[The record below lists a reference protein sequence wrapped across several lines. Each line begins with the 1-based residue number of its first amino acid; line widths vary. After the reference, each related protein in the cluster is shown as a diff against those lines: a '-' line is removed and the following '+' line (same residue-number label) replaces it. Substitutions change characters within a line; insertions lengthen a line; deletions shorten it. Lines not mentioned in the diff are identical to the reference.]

1 MHRKGVQNLTGKE
14 GPQPSSQ
21 PRATKFLQCAGRQR
35 RCAEQAADVEFREM
49 NSPLAVNVPSKIQDL
64 IESKLKRS
72 PVCNETPVLALVF
85 SPSWEVIGQS
95 SNSRE
100 MESDPTGHAEVLAI
114 REAAKRLGTWK
125 LDSSTLFSSL
135 QPCIMCSSVIR
146 EARISRVIYCV
157 ESASAAHHYYDLLR
171 DSRLPGAPVEVIKLP
186 IGEASTLESKK
197 ISGFFGSLRQKK
209 IESKF
214 S

>member
-1 MHRKGVQNLTGKE
+1 
-14 GPQPSSQ
+14 
-21 PRATKFLQCAGRQR
+21 
-35 RCAEQAADVEFREM
+35 M
-49 NSPLAVNVPSKIQDL
+49 NSPPAVNVPSQIQDL
-64 IESKLKRS
+64 IDSKLRS
-72 PVCNETPVLALVF
+72 CSVLNEAPVLALVF
-85 SPSWEVIGQS
+85 SPSWEVISQS

-114 REAAKRLGTWK
+114 REAAKRIGTWK
-125 LDSSTLFSSL
+125 LDSYTLFSSL

-146 EARISRVIYCV
+146 EARISRVIFCV
-157 ESASAAHHYYDLLR
+157 ESASPAHHFYDLLR

-197 ISGFFGSLRQKK
+197 ISGFFRSLRQKK
-209 IESKF
+209 TESKF